1 MMLLLLFIA
10 FSTGAALSPRWCRCL
25 GVLAAAQ
32 RGVAIRDVEACDV
45 TRRRHITRTKAELL
59 SHVVSANNSILNKYA
74 FTLSVVNSLRS
85 DYIRVHVCQ
94 YILCRIQCI
103 ESETVRV

>member
-1 MMLLLLFIA
+1 MLLLLFIA

-45 TRRRHITRTKAELL
+45 THRRHVTRTKAELL
-59 SHVVSANNSILNKYA
+59 SHVVNIKRNLLYFSCKLAPL
-74 FTLSVVNSLRS
+74 
-85 DYIRVHVCQ
+85 
-94 YILCRIQCI
+94 
-103 ESETVRV
+103 